1 MKILYLQKQDLD
13 ATAKKIMEVHKKG
26 NNITVV
32 NIKENKNYGQIVDLI
47 FSSDK
52 VISW

>member
-1 MKILYLQKQDLD
+1 MKILYLQQQDLS

-26 NNITVV
+26 NNVTVV
-32 NIKENKNYGQIVDLI
+32 DIRKNKNYDEIVDLI